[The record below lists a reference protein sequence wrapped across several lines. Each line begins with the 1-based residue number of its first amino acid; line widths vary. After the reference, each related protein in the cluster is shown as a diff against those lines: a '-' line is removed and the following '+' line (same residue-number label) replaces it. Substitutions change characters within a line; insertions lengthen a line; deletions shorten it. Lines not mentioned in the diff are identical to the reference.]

1 MSYNPQNPN
10 GAAASTSSAPVTLA
24 TDQFSST
31 TSATPTKALP
41 IGGKAIT
48 TEQSVISAGLNT
60 IPVVDKV
67 GKLITLPFAN
77 PEQFIYANV
86 TLSNSTTSVSLLPAS
101 GSLKIYLTG
110 LVIVNTG
117 TATSLI
123 TVTNG
128 VAGGALLYG
137 IAPAGGGHTITL
149 PSPLAGT
156 AGAALGVQAGTA
168 STAIYV
174 TAFGYYGL

>member
-31 TSATPTKALP
+31 TSGNLTKALP

-48 TEQSVISAGLNT
+48 AEQAAITAGYNT

-77 PEQFIYANV
+77 PEQFIYNNV
-86 TLSNSTTSVSLLPAS
+86 PLTNTTAVSLLPAS

-128 VAGGALLYG
+128 VPGGALLYG

-168 STAIYV
+168 SSTIYV